1 MAITSNSVFSEY
13 PKPVLIGVT
22 LFLTILP
29 IVIVA
34 LRFYARHRT
43 PAGIGSDDW
52 VILFALVSIPAKIE
66 SIATLITAQ
75 VLCIGGG
82 IVVILGTINP
92 CDTKKEIYTNP
103 C

>member
-1 MAITSNSVFSEY
+1 MAITSNIVFSEY
-13 PKPVLIGVT
+13 PKSVLIGVS

-52 VILFALVSIPAKIE
+52 VILFALVSIPEIIE
-66 SIATLITAQ
+66 GIATLNTAQ
-75 VLCIGGG
+75 ILCIGAG
-82 IVVILGTINP
+82 ILDIIGTISSCDIKKKIYINP
-92 CDTKKEIYTNP
+92 F
-103 C
+103 